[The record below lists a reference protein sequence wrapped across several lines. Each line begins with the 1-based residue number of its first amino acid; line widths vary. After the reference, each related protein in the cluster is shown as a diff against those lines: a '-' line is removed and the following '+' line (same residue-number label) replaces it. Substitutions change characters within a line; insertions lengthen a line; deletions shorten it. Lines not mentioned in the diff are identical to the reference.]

1 MIGVFDSGVGGLCAY
16 ERLKELLPNEELIY
30 LKDTENAPYGTKT
43 RSEVLSLTKKNVRT
57 LRERGAAHILIA
69 CCTASGLWSELTD
82 EEKSISTPI
91 IFPAAAEAVRAA
103 REAKAKNDKSRPISR
118 SQDPKSTTKNRAD
131 TEAQTASPTI
141 KRPNNSSVS
150 PSLSGKGIDKE
161 IGSDGG
167 LVAVISTELTA
178 KNHTFKKAI
187 EELDPA
193 VSVCEMGAQMLVSL
207 VELGARDGILFPRES
222 ALLDSICKD
231 IKASGASALI
241 LGCTHFSHLK
251 EEFKARLGEIKIIDT
266 ARLGAEWLAKK
277 CKQEFTKL
285 GQK

>member
-91 IFPAAAEAVRAA
+91 IFPAAAEAVKAA
-103 REAKAKNDKSRPISR
+103 REAKAKNDV
-118 SQDPKSTTKNRAD
+118 
-131 TEAQTASPTI
+131 
-141 KRPNNSSVS
+141 SSI
-150 PSLSGKGIDKE
+150 LSGKGIDKE
-161 IGSDGG
+161 ICSDGG

-187 EELDPA
+187 EELDPT

-231 IKASGASALI
+231 IKASGASTLI

>member
-91 IFPAAAEAVRAA
+91 IFPAAAEAVKAA
-103 REAKAKNDKSRPISR
+103 REAKAKND
-118 SQDPKSTTKNRAD
+118 N
-131 TEAQTASPTI
+131 
-141 KRPNNSSVS
+141 
-150 PSLSGKGIDKE
+150 KE

-277 CKQEFTKL
+277 CKQEFTKF

>member
-43 RSEVLSLTKKNVRT
+43 RSEVLSLTKKNLRT

-103 REAKAKNDKSRPISR
+103 REAKAKKDNK
-118 SQDPKSTTKNRAD
+118 KN
-131 TEAQTASPTI
+131 
-141 KRPNNSSVS
+141 
-150 PSLSGKGIDKE
+150 
-161 IGSDGG
+161 GSDGG

-277 CKQEFTKL
+277 CKQEFTKF